1 MTEPA
6 YEYIQARRTLLDALD
21 ALASHRDSLVL
32 IGAQA
37 VYLHTGSTGL
47 SVPPMTTDADL
58 ALNTDLLADDPEI
71 ATLLHAAGFENKQ
84 QPGHWEN
91 PQGIALDLMVAPH
104 QSNRASATAR
114 AADLGPHSKTVSRA
128 SARAWPRP

>member
-21 ALASHRDSLVL
+21 ALQSHRNSLVL

-37 VYLHTGSTGL
+37 VFLHTGSTGL

-71 ATLLHAAGFENKQ
+71 APCCAQQGSRTNSNLDTGKTLQGSPWTSWSPHTSPTERRRRHA
-84 QPGHWEN
+84 PPIWVRIRR
-91 PQGIALDLMVAPH
+91 PW
-104 QSNRASATAR
+104 RASAA
-114 AADLGPHSKTVSRA
+114 
-128 SARAWPRP
+128 

>member
-1 MTEPA
+1 MTEHA
-6 YEYIQARRTLLDALD
+6 YEYIEARRTLLDALD
-21 ALASHRDSLVL
+21 ALDALAPHRDSLVL

-71 ATLLHAAGFENKQ
+71 AALLRAAGFENKQ

-91 PQGIALDLMVAPH
+91 PQG
-104 QSNRASATAR
+104 S
-114 AADLGPHSKTVSRA
+114 HST
-128 SARAWPRP
+128 

>member
-6 YEYIQARRTLLDALD
+6 YEYIEARRTLLDALD
-21 ALASHRDSLVL
+21 ALESHRDSLVL
-32 IGAQA
+32 IGAQS

-47 SVPPMTTDADL
+47 SVPPMTTNADL

-84 QPGHWEN
+84 QPGHWGN
-91 PQGIALDLMVAPH
+91 PQGIALDLRVAPH
-104 QSNRASATAR
+104 QSNRGRRRHTPPIWVRIRRPWRALAR
-114 AADLGPHSKTVSRA
+114 V
-128 SARAWPRP
+128 WPRP

>member
-6 YEYIQARRTLLDALD
+6 YEYIEARRTLLDALD
-21 ALASHRDSLVL
+21 ALQSHRDSHVL

-58 ALNTDLLADDPEI
+58 AVNTDLLAATIPAVVHVESAGSEPCGLDRCINPEH
-71 ATLLHAAGFENKQ
+71 ADVAKVDEADAAG
-84 QPGHWEN
+84 
-91 PQGIALDLMVAPH
+91 
-104 QSNRASATAR
+104 
-114 AADLGPHSKTVSRA
+114 TV
-128 SARAWPRP
+128 